1 MSEQTRKRR
10 QFLADLLFAGG
21 AAVSAALL
29 ARAVEPELEPEP
41 VPTPRTQPVMHRRPV
56 RPEPPVNGG
65 MVMKPQLQP
74 VAEGRF
80 VIAPPQVDATPGP
93 SR

>member
-1 MSEQTRKRR
+1 MSEPTRKRR

-29 ARAVEPELEPEP
+29 ARAMELEPEP
-41 VPTPRTQPVMHRRPV
+41 VPTPRTQPAMHRRPQ

-80 VIAPPQVDATPGP
+80 VIANPQVHATPGP

>member
-1 MSEQTRKRR
+1 MSEPTRKRR

-29 ARAVEPELEPEP
+29 ARAMEPEPEP
-41 VPTPRTQPVMHRRPV
+41 VPPPPRTQPAMHRRPS

-65 MVMKPQLQP
+65 MVMRPPVQP

-80 VIAPPQVDATPGP
+80 EIAHPQTPQTPGS